1 MGSTQAD
8 RALDGPNLALRLG
21 HRCADL
27 FNALPM
33 VPSGKVARYSSRKKC
48 SHTPNLAHGNDLM
61 FDHTMRA
68 RAAVRKTTLW

>member
-1 MGSTQAD
+1 
-8 RALDGPNLALRLG
+8 
-21 HRCADL
+21 
-27 FNALPM
+27 M

-48 SHTPNLAHGNDLM
+48 SRTPNLAHGNDLM

>member
-8 RALDGPNLALRLG
+8 RALDGPNLVVRLG
-21 HRCADL
+21 HGRAGL
-27 FNALPM
+27 FDALPM

>member
-1 MGSTQAD
+1 
-8 RALDGPNLALRLG
+8 
-21 HRCADL
+21 
-27 FNALPM
+27 M

-68 RAAVRKTTLW
+68 ALLCVKQLYGDYCDL